1 MARRAPTLPD
11 SELDVL
17 SVLWE
22 KKTGTVREILA
33 SLQKRGRTWSYATV
47 ATLLDRLERKKFI
60 TSNRDELAYVYS
72 ALIEPEHVRNKRLG
86 SVIEKLFDNDPSEL
100 ITHVIETYR
109 METKEVEKIKA
120 ALEKGQRRR
129 PRGSEPAEKV
139 TAKAPKAAA
148 KAPKAAAKAKAKG
161 KK

>member
-22 KKTGTVREILA
+22 KETGTVREILA
-33 SLQKRGRTWSYATV
+33 ALQKRGRSWSYATV

-72 ALIEPEHVRNKRLG
+72 ALIEADQVRVKRLG
-86 SVIEKLFDNDPSEL
+86 SVLEKLFDNDPAEL
-100 ITHVIETYR
+100 IRHVIETYR
-109 METKEVEKIKA
+109 LEAKEIDKIKE
-120 ALEKGQRRR
+120 ALDKGQRRR
-129 PRGSEPAEKV
+129 PRAVEAAEKPA
-139 TAKAPKAAA
+139 AKAAPKAAKTT
-148 KAPKAAAKAKAKG
+148 KATKA
-161 KK
+161 